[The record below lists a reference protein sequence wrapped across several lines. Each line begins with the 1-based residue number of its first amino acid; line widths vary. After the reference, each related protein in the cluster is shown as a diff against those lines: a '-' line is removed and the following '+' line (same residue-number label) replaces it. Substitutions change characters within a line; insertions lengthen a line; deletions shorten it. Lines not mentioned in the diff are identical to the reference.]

1 MSGSRQL
8 FIAFLASAL
17 GFLASVGPSRAEMV
31 KLPNGTEL
39 FVREAGSGPRT
50 MILIH
55 GWSLSSEVWSKV
67 LANPP
72 PGIRLLA
79 YDIRGFGDSSKPRE
93 GYDYRALVDDLDGL
107 MRAKG
112 IGRAVL
118 AGHSLGAFF
127 IQDFAAEHPDRV
139 EALILTSPQPR
150 TLQLSISPP
159 IQKLIDDVGPD
170 KDRRA
175 FFVANTPRYFAP
187 GALTPSDT
195 AALIAVNLKAA
206 PEALQGTMQTAF
218 TAAPLAAD
226 TFRSRPVPTLVLVGS
241 HDIVPLS
248 VVRQIIADMP
258 GSCAGIIARAGHTA
272 MWEKPDGWI
281 DEVTAF
287 LGSSGEARRCS

>member
-1 MSGSRQL
+1 MSLSRHCL
-8 FIAFLASAL
+8 VAFTAAAL
-17 GFLASVGPSRAEMV
+17 GLLALAAPSRAEMV
-31 KLPNGTEL
+31 TLPNGTEL

-55 GWSLSSEVWSKV
+55 GWSLSSEIWSKV
-67 LANPP
+67 LADPP
-72 PGIRLLA
+72 PNTRLLA

-127 IQDFAAEHPDRV
+127 IQDFAAAYPDRV

-150 TLQLSISPP
+150 TVQLSISPP
-159 IQKLIDDVGPD
+159 IQKLIEDVGPD

-175 FFVANTPRYFAP
+175 FFAANTPRYFAP
-187 GALTPSDT
+187 DVLTRQDT
-195 AALIAVNLKAA
+195 DALIAINMKAA
-206 PEALQGTMQTAF
+206 PEALQATMRTAF

-226 TFRSRPVPTLVLVGS
+226 TFRASPVPTLVLVGS
-241 HDIVPLS
+241 HDIVPLP
-248 VVRQIIADMP
+248 VVRQIAADMP

-272 MWEKPDGWI
+272 MWEKPEAWMG
-281 DEVTAF
+281 EVTAF
-287 LGSSGEARRCS
+287 LGGSGGARRCA